1 MSKITKITQNII
13 FSQFEAA
20 LCQDWIRQQ
29 IAPSSRVA
37 LTSGA
42 SDKASRFSRS
52 HQLCPPALLT
62 LGKVRSKTEGR
73 DLLPQRASPSAVTI
87 RQRSSCFR
95 LAQQL
100 PGGFLLLDQR
110 RRRNAG

>member
-52 HQLCPPALLT
+52 HQQIRP
-62 LGKVRSKTEGR
+62 S
-73 DLLPQRASPSAVTI
+73 QRATHLADY
-87 RQRSSCFR
+87 RSTENLHCLNLQFR
-95 LAQQL
+95 LQPLIERQHRTKRTTTIFQGA
-100 PGGFLLLDQR
+100 FS
-110 RRRNAG
+110 